1 MTRTVTTD
9 VVIVGGGLGGLSA
22 ARHLQEKGYDVVVL
36 EHHTKPGGYAHYFRA
51 SGYRFEVALHA
62 LDGLGPGGWAKP
74 MFETLGIAETVE
86 FNQLDPFY
94 TVSFPDFDLDVST
107 DIREYINVVAGVFP
121 DERKGLIELFGAIK
135 RIGHDVGRFTIDR
148 RSGIKTNQM
157 QMLERYP
164 DMAMAFASNWE
175 TFVSQYLTSQE
186 AKAVVTTLWGYLGL
200 PPSTLSAGQFAL
212 TLLSYFSAG
221 AWYPTGGSGA
231 MSFAIA
237 DAIERAGGSVV
248 LRHTVNSIL
257 PNGRQSVTVTTDKG
271 LMVQAKAVI
280 SNASPVS
287 TAALL
292 PDGAIDSDWIERIES
307 DVPALAT
314 FTVHLGV
321 GRDLAAEGWDHHEF
335 FEMSGYDIEA
345 EYEAIMSGD
354 FANAGMI
361 ISNYSVIDPGCAP
374 EAKSVIV
381 LTSLAPWDHNNVWGT
396 GGDLDG
402 YQDNPR
408 YIEEKEAVAK
418 ILIDRAARLIPHLK
432 ESIEVTLIGTPLTNA
447 RYMLQPHGSIYGREQ
462 TVANMMDRARSSTP
476 VPNLFLAGAWI
487 GGGGMTAAVA
497 SGKSA
502 AGATA
507 RYLENSHQPTAD
519 S

>member
-1 MTRTVTTD
+1 MTRMITTD

-22 ARHLQEKGYDVVVL
+22 ARHLQERGYDVVVL
-36 EHHTKPGGYAHYFRA
+36 EHHTKPGGYAHFFRS

-74 MFETLGIAETVE
+74 MFETLNISETID

-94 TVSFPDFDLDVST
+94 TVSFPDFDLVVST
-107 DIREYINVVAGVFP
+107 DIDEYIDVVADVLP
-121 DERKGLIELFGAIK
+121 DERDGLRALFDAIT
-135 RIGHDVGRFTIDR
+135 RIGHDVGRLTMDR
-148 RSGIKTNQM
+148 RSGIKVNQM

-175 TFVSQYLTSQE
+175 AFVSQYLTSQE

-237 DAIERAGGSVV
+237 DAIEDAGGSVI
-248 LRHTVNSIL
+248 LRNTVTSIV
-257 PNGRQSVTVTTDKG
+257 PDGPQSVTVTTDKG
-271 LMVQAKAVI
+271 LVVQAKAVV
-280 SNASPVS
+280 SNASPAS
-287 TAALL
+287 TAELL
-292 PDGAIDSDWIERIES
+292 PEGTVDDHWMGRIES
-307 DVPALAT
+307 DAPALAT

-345 EYEAIMSGD
+345 EYEAIISGD
-354 FANAGMI
+354 FAHAGMI

-374 EAKSVIV
+374 EGKSVIV
-381 LTSLAPWDHNNVWGT
+381 LTALAPWDHNDVWGT
-396 GGDLDG
+396 GGDIDG

-408 YIEEKEAVAK
+408 YIAAKEAVAA
-418 ILIDRAARLIPHLK
+418 ILIDRAAQRIPHLK
-432 ESIEVTLIGTPLTNA
+432 ESIEVMLIGTPLTNA
-447 RYMLQPHGSIYGREQ
+447 RYMLQPQGSIYGREQ
-462 TVANMMDRARSSTP
+462 TVANMMNRAGSSTP

-497 SGKSA
+497 SGRSA
-502 AGATA
+502 AGAVS
-507 RYLENSHQPTAD
+507 RYLDHGD
-519 S
+519 R

>member
-1 MTRTVTTD
+1 MTGPITTD
-9 VVIVGGGLGGLSA
+9 VVMVGGGLGGLSA

-36 EHHTKPGGYAHYFRA
+36 EHHSKPGGYAHYFRA

-62 LDGLGPGGWAKP
+62 LDGLGPGGWARP
-74 MFETLGIAETVE
+74 MFETLGILDAVK
-86 FNQLDPFY
+86 FNRLDPFY
-94 TVSFPDFDLDVST
+94 TVSFPDFDLDVTT
-107 DIREYINVVAGVFP
+107 DIYEYIDRVATVFP
-121 DERKGLIELFGAIK
+121 DEREGLGELFGAIR

-148 RSGIKTNQM
+148 RSGIKVNQM

-164 DMAMAFASNWE
+164 DMSMAFASSWE
-175 TFVSQYLTSQE
+175 TFVSEYLSSEE
-186 AKAVVTTLWGYLGL
+186 AKAVVATLWGYLGL
-200 PPSTLSAGQFAL
+200 PPSRLSAGQFAL

-231 MSFAIA
+231 MTFAIA
-237 DAIERAGGSVV
+237 EAIEREGGSVF
-248 LRHTVNSIL
+248 LRNTVTSIV
-257 PNGRQSVTVTTDKG
+257 PNGPESVTVTTNKG
-271 LMVQAKAVI
+271 LVVNARAVV

-292 PDGAIDSDWIERIES
+292 PEGVIDGDWIGRIES

-321 GRDLAAEGWDHHEF
+321 GRDLVAEGWDHHEF
-335 FEMSGYDIEA
+335 FETSGYDIEA
-345 EYEAIMSGD
+345 EYKAILSGD
-354 FANAGMI
+354 FANVGMI

-374 EAKSVIV
+374 EGKSVIV
-381 LTSLAPWDHNNVWGT
+381 LTVLAPWDHNDVWGT

-408 YIEEKEAVAK
+408 YIKEKEAVAE
-418 ILIDRAARLIPHLK
+418 ILIDRAARRIPHLK
-432 ESIEVTLIGTPLTNA
+432 KSIEVALIGTPLTNA
-447 RYMLQPHGSIYGREQ
+447 RYILQPHGSIYGREQ
-462 TVANMMDRARSSTP
+462 TVANMMNRAGSSTP

-487 GGGGMTAAVA
+487 SGGGMTAAVA

-507 RYLENSHQPTAD
+507 RYLEET
-519 S
+519 

>member
-1 MTRTVTTD
+1 MTMVVTD
-9 VVIVGGGLGGLSA
+9 VVVVGGGLGGLSA
-22 ARHLQEKGYDVVVL
+22 ARHLQVRGYDVVVL

-74 MFETLGIAETVE
+74 MFETLGISETIE
-86 FNQLDPFY
+86 FNQLEPFY
-94 TVSFPDFDLDVST
+94 TVAFPDFDLDVST
-107 DIREYINVVAGVFP
+107 DIREYIGVVAGVFP
-121 DERKGLIELFGAIK
+121 NEREGLTALFDAIK
-135 RIGHDVGRFTIDR
+135 RVGHDVARFTVDR
-148 RSGIKTNQM
+148 RDGIRVDQM
-157 QMLERYP
+157 QLLERYP

-175 TFVSQYLTSQE
+175 TFVGQYLDSDE

-200 PPSTLSAGQFAL
+200 PPSRLSAGQFAL

-231 MSFAIA
+231 MTFAIA
-237 DAIERAGGSVV
+237 DAIEAAGGSVY
-248 LRHTVNSIL
+248 LRNKVTSIV
-257 PNGRQSVTVTTDKG
+257 PDGPESVTVTTNKG
-271 LMVQAKAVI
+271 LVVKAKAAI
-280 SNASPVS
+280 SNASPRS

-292 PDGAIDSDWIERIES
+292 PEGLIGSNWLETIDS

-321 GRDLAAEGWDHHEF
+321 GRDLTAEGWDHHEF

-345 EYEAIMSGD
+345 EYEAIVSGD

-374 EAKSVIV
+374 EGKTVIV
-381 LTSLAPWDHNNVWGT
+381 LTVLAPWDHNEVWGT
-396 GGDLDG
+396 GGNLDD
-402 YQDNPR
+402 YQNNPR
-408 YIEEKEAVAK
+408 YIEEKEAVAA
-418 ILIDRAARLIPHLK
+418 ILIDRAAQRIPHLK
-432 ESIEVTLIGTPLTNA
+432 ESVEVTLIGTPLTNA

-462 TVANMMDRARSSTP
+462 TVLNMMNRAGPSTP
-476 VPNLFLAGAWI
+476 VPNLFLAGAWV
-487 GGGGMTAAVA
+487 GGGGMTAAVG

-502 AGATA
+502 AGAA
-507 RYLENSHQPTAD
+507 SRYLGSN
-519 S
+519 

>member
-1 MTRTVTTD
+1 MTSTITTD

-51 SGYRFEVALHA
+51 EGYRFEVALHA
-62 LDGLGPGGWAKP
+62 LDGLGPRGWAKP
-74 MFETLGIAETVE
+74 MFRTLGILETVE

-107 DIREYINVVAGVFP
+107 DIREYIDVVAGIFP
-121 DERKGLIELFGAIK
+121 DEREGLIELFDAIK
-135 RIGHDVGRFTIDR
+135 RIGHDVARFTIGR
-148 RSGIKTNQM
+148 RSGTKVNQT

-164 DMAMAFASNWE
+164 DMAMAFGSSWE
-175 TFVSQYLTSQE
+175 SFVGQYLTSRE
-186 AKAVVTTLWGYLGL
+186 VKAVVTTLWGYLGL

-231 MSFAIA
+231 MTFAIA
-237 DAIERAGGSVV
+237 DAIEREGGSVI
-248 LRHTVNSIL
+248 LRNTVTSIV
-257 PNGRQSVTVTTDKG
+257 PDGPESVTVTTNKG
-271 LMVQAKAVI
+271 LVVKARAVV
-280 SNASPVS
+280 SNASPIS

-292 PDGAIDSDWIERIES
+292 PEGAIDSDWIGRIES

-374 EAKSVIV
+374 EGKSVIV
-381 LTSLAPWDHNNVWGT
+381 LTVLAPWDHNDVWGT

-408 YIEEKEAVAK
+408 YIEEKEAVAA
-418 ILIDRAARLIPHLK
+418 ILIDRAARRIPHLK

-462 TVANMMDRARSSTP
+462 TVANMMNRAGSSTP
-476 VPNLFLAGAWI
+476 IPNLFLAGAWI

-502 AGATA
+502 AGSVS
-507 RYLENSHQPTAD
+507 RYLENVIRNP
-519 S
+519 

>member
-1 MTRTVTTD
+1 MTGLVTTD

-74 MFETLGIAETVE
+74 MFETLGILDTVE
-86 FNQLDPFY
+86 FNRLDPFY
-94 TVSFPDFDLDVST
+94 TVSFPDFDIDVST
-107 DIREYINVVAGVFP
+107 GIHEYINSVADVFP
-121 DERKGLIELFGAIK
+121 DEREGLVELFEAIE
-135 RIGHDVGRFTIDR
+135 RVGHDVGRFTVDR
-148 RSGIKTNQM
+148 RSGIRVDQM

-164 DMAMAFASNWE
+164 DMAMGFASTWE
-175 TFVSQYLTSQE
+175 TFVGQYLVSAE

-200 PPSTLSAGQFAL
+200 PPSKVSAGQFAL

-231 MSFAIA
+231 MTFAIQ
-237 DAIERAGGSVV
+237 DAIEAAGGSVF
-248 LRHTVNSIL
+248 LRNTVTSIV
-257 PNGRQSVTVTTDKG
+257 PDGPHSVTVATDKG
-271 LMVQAKAVI
+271 LVVSARAAI
-280 SNASPVS
+280 SNASPTS

-292 PDGAIDSDWIERIES
+292 PDGATDKDWIERIEG

-321 GRDLAAEGWDHHEF
+321 GRDLVAQGWDHHEF
-335 FEMSGYDIEA
+335 FDMPGYDTEA
-345 EYEAIMSGD
+345 EYQAILSGD
-354 FANAGMI
+354 FKDAGMI
-361 ISNYSVIDPGCAP
+361 ISNYSVTDPGCAP
-374 EAKSVIV
+374 EGKSVIV
-381 LTSLAPWDHNNVWGT
+381 LTVLAPWDHNDVWGT
-396 GGDLDG
+396 GGDLDD

-408 YIEEKEAVAK
+408 YIEEKEAVAAT
-418 ILIDRAARLIPHLK
+418 LIDRAARRIPHLK

-462 TVANMMDRARSSTP
+462 TVANMMNRARSSTP

-502 AGATA
+502 AGSVA
-507 RYLENSHQPTAD
+507 RYLGSSD

>member
-1 MTRTVTTD
+1 MTRTIATD

-22 ARHLQEKGYDVVVL
+22 ARHLQERGYEVVVL
-36 EHHTKPGGYAHYFRA
+36 EHHTKPGGYAHFFRA

-74 MFETLGIAETVE
+74 MFETLGISETIK

-94 TVSFPDFDLDVST
+94 TVSFPDFDLEVST
-107 DIREYINVVAGVFP
+107 DISEYIDVVAEVFP
-121 DERKGLIELFGAIK
+121 GEREGLKDFFGTIE
-135 RIGHDVGRFTIDR
+135 RIGHDVARFTIDR
-148 RSGIKTNQM
+148 RAGIEVNQM
-157 QMLERYP
+157 EMLERYP
-164 DMAMAFASNWE
+164 DMAMAFASSWD

-221 AWYPTGGSGA
+221 AWYPTGGSGG

-237 DAIERAGGSVV
+237 DAIERAGGSVI
-248 LRHTVNSIL
+248 LRNTVTSII
-257 PNGRQSVTVTTDKG
+257 PEGPQSVTVTTDKG
-271 LMVQAKAVI
+271 ITVQAKAVV

-292 PDGAIDSDWIERIES
+292 PEGAVDDDWMRKIES
-307 DVPALAT
+307 DTPALAT

-335 FEMSGYDIEA
+335 FDMSGYDIEA
-345 EYEAIMSGD
+345 EYESVMSGD

-374 EAKSVIV
+374 EGKSVLV
-381 LTSLAPWDHNNVWGT
+381 LTVLAPWDHNDVWGT
-396 GGDLDG
+396 GGDVDG

-408 YIEEKEAVAK
+408 YIKEKEAVAS
-418 ILIDRAARLIPHLK
+418 ILIDRAAQRIPHLK

-447 RYMLQPHGSIYGREQ
+447 RYMLQPQGSIYGREQ
-462 TVANMMDRARSSTP
+462 TVANMMNRAPSSTP

-502 AGATA
+502 AGAVS
-507 RYLENSHQPTAD
+507 RYLETAPR
-519 S
+519 

>member
-1 MTRTVTTD
+1 MIRTVETD

-22 ARHLQEKGYDVVVL
+22 ARHLQEKGHEVVVI
-36 EHHTKPGGYAHYFRA
+36 EHHSKPGGYAHYFRA

-74 MFETLGIAETVE
+74 MFETLGIFDKVE
-86 FNQLDPFY
+86 FNELEPFY

-107 DIREYINVVAGVFP
+107 NIYEYISVVAGVFP
-121 DERKGLIELFGAIK
+121 DERGGLTGLFDAIK
-135 RIGHDVGRFTIDR
+135 RVGHDVGRFTVDR
-148 RSGIKTNQM
+148 RSGVKVNQM

-164 DMAMAFASNWE
+164 DMAVAFASNWE
-175 TFVSQYLTSQE
+175 TFVGQYLASDE

-200 PPSTLSAGQFAL
+200 PPSRLSAGQFAL

-231 MSFAIA
+231 MTFAIA
-237 DAIERAGGSVV
+237 DEIERAGGAVF
-248 LRHTVNSIL
+248 LRNTVTAIV
-257 PNGRQSVTVTTDKG
+257 PDGPESVTVTTHKG
-271 LMVQAKAVI
+271 LVVEARAVV

-292 PDGAIDSDWIERIES
+292 PDGVLDSDWLEKIES

-321 GRDLAAEGWDHHEF
+321 ARDLAAEGWDHHEF
-335 FEMSGYDIEA
+335 FEMAGYDIEA
-345 EYEAIMSGD
+345 EYEAIVAGD

-374 EAKSVIV
+374 DGKSVIV
-381 LTSLAPWDHNNVWGT
+381 LTVLAPWDHDDVWGT

-402 YQDNPR
+402 YQENQR
-408 YIEEKEAVAK
+408 YVDAKEKVAA
-418 ILIDRAARLIPHLK
+418 ILVDRAARRIPHLK
-432 ESIEVTLIGTPLTNA
+432 ESIEVMLIGTPLTNA
-447 RYMLQPHGSIYGREQ
+447 RYVMQPHGSIYGREQ
-462 TVANMMDRARSSTP
+462 TVANMMNRARPSTP

-502 AGATA
+502 AGHVS
-507 RYLENSHQPTAD
+507 RYLETS
-519 S
+519 

>member
-1 MTRTVTTD
+1 MTSSITTD
-9 VVIVGGGLGGLSA
+9 VVVVGGGLGGLSA
-22 ARHLQEKGYDVVVL
+22 ARHLQEEGYDVVVL

-74 MFETLGIAETVE
+74 MFRTLGILETIE

-107 DIREYINVVAGVFP
+107 DMNEYVDRVATVFP
-121 DERKGLIELFGAIK
+121 DERDGLGGLFDAIK
-135 RIGHDVGRFTIDR
+135 RIGHDVARFTADR
-148 RSGIKTNQM
+148 GSGVKVNQM

-164 DMAMAFASNWE
+164 DMAMAFASSWE
-175 TFVSQYLTSQE
+175 TYVSQYLTSEE

-231 MSFAIA
+231 MTFAIA
-237 DAIERAGGSVV
+237 DAIERAGGSVL
-248 LRHTVNSIL
+248 LRN
-257 PNGRQSVTVTTDKG
+257 TVTSIVPGGPQSITVSTNKG
-271 LMVQAKAVI
+271 VVVQAKAAI

-292 PDGAIDSDWIERIES
+292 PDGVIGSDWIGQIES

-335 FEMSGYDIEA
+335 FETRGYDIEA
-345 EYEAIMSGD
+345 EYEAIMSGNFSD
-354 FANAGMI
+354 AGMI
-361 ISNYSVIDPGCAP
+361 ISNYSVVDPGCAP
-374 EAKSVIV
+374 EGKSVIV
-381 LTSLAPWDHNNVWGT
+381 LTVLAPWDHNDVWGT

-408 YIEEKEAVAK
+408 YIKEKEAVAG
-418 ILIDRAARLIPHLK
+418 ILIDRAARRIPHLK

-462 TVANMMDRARSSTP
+462 TVANMMNRARNSTP
-476 VPNLFLAGAWI
+476 IPNLFLAGAWI

-497 SGKSA
+497 SGKAA
-502 AGATA
+502 AGAVA
-507 RYLENSHQPTAD
+507 RYLGRK
-519 S
+519 

>member
-1 MTRTVTTD
+1 MTRTLTTD
-9 VVIVGGGLGGLSA
+9 VAIVGGGLGGLSA
-22 ARHLQEKGYDVVVL
+22 ARHLQEKGYEVIVL

-74 MFETLGIAETVE
+74 MFETLGISEAVE

-94 TVSFPDFDLDVST
+94 TVSFPDVDLDVTT
-107 DIREYINVVAGVFP
+107 DISEYINVVAGAFP
-121 DERKGLIELFGAIK
+121 EEREGLVALFDAIK
-135 RIGHDVGRFTIDR
+135 RIGHDVGRFTADR
-148 RSGIKTNQM
+148 RAGIKVDQM

-164 DMAMAFASNWE
+164 DMAVAFASNWE
-175 TFVSQYLTSQE
+175 TFLNRYLMSQE

-200 PPSTLSAGQFAL
+200 PPSKLSAGQFAL

-231 MSFAIA
+231 MTFAIA
-237 DAIERAGGSVV
+237 DAIEGAGGSVL
-248 LRHTVNSIL
+248 LRN
-257 PNGRQSVTVTTDKG
+257 TVTSIVPDGPNLITVATDKG
-271 LMVQAKAVI
+271 LVVEAKAVI
-280 SNASPVS
+280 SNASPIS

-292 PDGAIDSDWIERIES
+292 PDGAIDSDWIEKIDS

-321 GRDLAAEGWDHHEF
+321 ARDLVAEGWDHHEF

-361 ISNYSVIDPGCAP
+361 ISNYSVVDPECAP
-374 EAKSVIV
+374 EGKSVIV
-381 LTSLAPWDHNNVWGT
+381 LTVLAPWDHNDVWGT

-408 YIEEKEAVAK
+408 YIEEKEAVAS
-418 ILIDRAARLIPHLK
+418 ILIDRAARRIPNLE
-432 ESIEVTLIGTPLTNA
+432 ESIEVALIGTPLTNA

-462 TVANMMDRARSSTP
+462 TVANMMNRARSSTP

-502 AGATA
+502 AGSVS
-507 RYLENSHQPTAD
+507 RYLGSSKQPTA
-519 S
+519 

>member
-1 MTRTVTTD
+1 MTSIITTD

-22 ARHLQEKGYDVVVL
+22 ARHLQEKGYNVVVL

-62 LDGLGPGGWAKP
+62 LDGLGPGGWARP
-74 MFETLGIAETVE
+74 MFETLGILDAVK
-86 FNQLDPFY
+86 FNRLDPFY
-94 TVSFPDFDLDVST
+94 TVSFPDFDLDVTT
-107 DIREYINVVAGVFP
+107 DIYEYIDRVATVFP
-121 DERKGLIELFGAIK
+121 DEREGLGELFGAIR

-148 RSGIKTNQM
+148 RSGIKVNQM

-164 DMAMAFASNWE
+164 DMSMAFASSWE
-175 TFVSQYLTSQE
+175 TFVSEYLSSEE
-186 AKAVVTTLWGYLGL
+186 AKAVVATLWGYLGL
-200 PPSTLSAGQFAL
+200 PPSRLSAGQFAL

-231 MSFAIA
+231 MTFAIA
-237 DAIERAGGSVV
+237 EAIEREGGSVF
-248 LRHTVNSIL
+248 LRNTVTSIV
-257 PNGRQSVTVTTDKG
+257 PNGPESVTVTTNKG
-271 LMVQAKAVI
+271 LVVNARAVV

-292 PDGAIDSDWIERIES
+292 PEGVIDGDWIGRIES

-321 GRDLAAEGWDHHEF
+321 GRDLVAEGWDHHEF
-335 FEMSGYDIEA
+335 FETSGYDIEA
-345 EYEAIMSGD
+345 EYKAILSGD
-354 FANAGMI
+354 FANVGMI

-374 EAKSVIV
+374 EGKSVIV
-381 LTSLAPWDHNNVWGT
+381 LTVLAPWDHNDVWGT

-408 YIEEKEAVAK
+408 YIKEKEAVAE
-418 ILIDRAARLIPHLK
+418 ILIDRAARRIPHLK
-432 ESIEVTLIGTPLTNA
+432 ESIEVALIGTPLTNA
-447 RYMLQPHGSIYGREQ
+447 RYILQPHGSIYGREQ
-462 TVANMMDRARSSTP
+462 TVANMMNRAGSSTP

-487 GGGGMTAAVA
+487 SGGGMTAAVA

-507 RYLENSHQPTAD
+507 RYLEET
-519 S
+519 

>member
-1 MTRTVTTD
+1 MTSAITTD

-62 LDGLGPGGWAKP
+62 LDGLGPGGWARP
-74 MFETLGIAETVE
+74 MFRTLGILETIQ

-107 DIREYINVVAGVFP
+107 DIYEYIDRVSSVLP
-121 DERKGLIELFGAIK
+121 DEREGLGELFDAIK
-135 RIGHDVGRFTIDR
+135 RIGHDVARFTADR
-148 RSGIKTNQM
+148 RSGIKVNQM
-157 QMLERYP
+157 LMLERYP
-164 DMAMAFASNWE
+164 DMATAFASSWE
-175 TFVSQYLTSQE
+175 TFVGQYLSSRE
-186 AKAVVTTLWGYLGL
+186 AKAVVATLWGYLGL
-200 PPSTLSAGQFAL
+200 PPSKLSAGQFAL

-231 MSFAIA
+231 MTFAIA
-237 DAIERAGGSVV
+237 DAIEDATGSVI
-248 LRHTVNSIL
+248 LRNTVTAIL
-257 PNGRQSVTVTTDKG
+257 PDGPRSVKVTTDKG
-271 LMVQAKAVI
+271 LMVKARAVI

-292 PDGAIDSDWIERIES
+292 PDGAIDSDWMERIES

-321 GRDLAAEGWDHHEF
+321 GRDLVAEGWDHHEF
-335 FEMSGYDIEA
+335 FEMPGYDIEA
-345 EYEAIMSGD
+345 EYEAILSGD

-374 EAKSVIV
+374 EGKSVIV
-381 LTSLAPWDHNNVWGT
+381 LTSLAPWDHNDVWGT

-402 YQDNPR
+402 YQDNRR
-408 YIEEKEAVAK
+408 YIEAKEAAAQ

-432 ESIEVTLIGTPLTNA
+432 ESIEVTRIGTPLTNA
-447 RYMLQPHGSIYGREQ
+447 RYVLQPRGSIYGREQ
-462 TVANMMDRARSSTP
+462 TVANMMNRARNSTP
-476 VPNLFLAGAWI
+476 IPNLFLAGAWI

-497 SGKSA
+497 SGKAA
-502 AGATA
+502 AGSVS
-507 RYLENSHQPTAD
+507 RYLGEAVDRRS
-519 S
+519 

>member
-1 MTRTVTTD
+1 VTRTVKTD

-22 ARHLQEKGYDVVVL
+22 ARHLQEHGYDVVVV

-74 MFETLGIAETVE
+74 MFETLGISETID
-86 FNQLDPFY
+86 FNQLEPFY
-94 TVSFPDFDLDVST
+94 TVSFPDFDLEVST
-107 DIREYINVVAGVFP
+107 DVGEYIEVVAGVFP
-121 DERKGLIELFGAIK
+121 EEREGLIALFDAIK

-148 RSGIKTNQM
+148 RAGIKVNQT
-157 QMLERYP
+157 QMIDRYP
-164 DMAMAFASNWE
+164 DMALAFASNWE
-175 TFVSQYLTSQE
+175 TFAGLYLNSIE
-186 AKAVVTTLWGYLGL
+186 AKAVITTLWGYLGL
-200 PPSTLSAGQFAL
+200 PPSRLSAGQFAL

-231 MSFAIA
+231 MTFAIV
-237 DAIERAGGSVV
+237 DAIERAGGLVF
-248 LRHTVNSIL
+248 LRNTVTSIV
-257 PNGRQSVTVTTDKG
+257 PDGPRSVTVKTNKD
-271 LMVQAKAVI
+271 LVVEARAVI

-292 PDGAIDSDWIERIES
+292 PEGAFDSDWTERIES

-321 GRDLAAEGWDHHEF
+321 ARDLVADGWDHHEF

-345 EYEAIMSGD
+345 EYEATMSGD

-374 EAKSVIV
+374 EGKSVIV
-381 LTSLAPWDHNNVWGT
+381 LTVLAPWDHNDVWGT

-408 YIEEKEAVAK
+408 YVKEKEAVAAV
-418 ILIDRAARLIPHLK
+418 LIDRAARRIPHLK
-432 ESIEVTLIGTPLTNA
+432 EYIEVTLIGTPLTNA

-462 TVANMMDRARSSTP
+462 TVANMMNRARPSTP
-476 VPNLFLAGAWI
+476 VPNVFLAGAWI

-502 AGATA
+502 AGSAS
-507 RYLENSHQPTAD
+507 RYLES

>member
-1 MTRTVTTD
+1 MTRTVSTD
-9 VVIVGGGLGGLSA
+9 VVIVGAGLGGLSA
-22 ARHLQEKGYDVVVL
+22 ARHLQEKGFDVVVV

-62 LDGLGPGGWAKP
+62 LDGLGAGGWAKP
-74 MFETLGIAETVE
+74 MFETLGVSESVE
-86 FNQLDPFY
+86 FNRLDPFY
-94 TVSFPDFDLDVST
+94 TVSFPDFDLDVTT
-107 DIREYINVVAGVFP
+107 DISEYISVVSQVFP
-121 DERKGLIELFGAIK
+121 DEREGLTELFDAIK
-135 RIGHDVGRFTIDR
+135 RIGHDVGRFSADR
-148 RSGIKTNQM
+148 MSGISVNQA

-175 TFVSQYLTSQE
+175 TFVSQYLSSQE
-186 AKAVVTTLWGYLGL
+186 VRAVVTTLWGYLGL
-200 PPSTLSAGQFAL
+200 PPSKLSAGQFAL

-231 MSFAIA
+231 MTFAIA
-237 DAIERAGGSVV
+237 DAIEAAGGSVF
-248 LRHTVNSIL
+248 LRNTVTSIV
-257 PNGRQSVTVTTDKG
+257 PGGPQSVTVTTNKG
-271 LMVQAKAVI
+271 LVVEAKAVI
-280 SNASPVS
+280 SNASPIS

-292 PDGAIDSDWIERIES
+292 PEGTADEDWMEKIGSDI
-307 DVPALAT
+307 PALAT

-321 GRDLAAEGWDHHEF
+321 GRDLVSDGWDHHEF

-345 EYEAIMSGD
+345 EYEAIVSGD

-361 ISNYSVIDPGCAP
+361 ISNYSVVDPGCAP
-374 EAKSVIV
+374 EGKSVIV
-381 LTSLAPWDHNNVWGT
+381 LTVLAPWDHNDVWGT

-408 YIEEKEAVAK
+408 YVEEKEAVAAV
-418 ILIDRAARLIPHLK
+418 LIDRAAHRIPHLK

-462 TVANMMDRARSSTP
+462 TVANMMNRARSSTP

-502 AGATA
+502 AGATS
-507 RYLENSHQPTAD
+507 RYLENA
-519 S
+519 

>member
-1 MTRTVTTD
+1 MTRVVTTD
-9 VVIVGGGLGGLSA
+9 VVIVGAGLGGLSA
-22 ARHLQEKGYDVVVL
+22 ARHLQERGHDVVVI
-36 EHHTKPGGYAHYFRA
+36 EHHSKPGGYAHYFRA

-62 LDGLGPGGWAKP
+62 LDGLGPGGWARP
-74 MFETLGIAETVE
+74 MFESLGIADTVE
-86 FNQLDPFY
+86 FNRLEPFY

-107 DIREYINVVAGVFP
+107 DIRQYIGVVAGLFP
-121 DERKGLIELFGAIK
+121 DERDGLTALFDAIK
-135 RIGHDVGRFTIDR
+135 RIGHDVARFTRDR
-148 RSGIKTNQM
+148 RSGTKVSQA

-164 DMAMAFASNWE
+164 DMSIAFASNWE
-175 TFVSQYLTSQE
+175 SFVERYLSSDE

-200 PPSTLSAGQFAL
+200 PPSKLSAGQFAL

-231 MSFAIA
+231 MTFAIM
-237 DAIERAGGSVV
+237 DAIEDAGGSVY
-248 LRHTVNSIL
+248 LRN
-257 PNGRQSVTVTTDKG
+257 TVTSIVPDGAESVAITTHKG
-271 LMVQAKAVI
+271 LVVKAKAVI
-280 SNASPVS
+280 SNASPTS

-292 PDGAIDSDWIERIES
+292 PAGTADQDWVSRIET

-321 GRDLAAEGWDHHEF
+321 GRDVAAEGWDHHEF

-345 EYEAIMSGD
+345 EYEAIIRGD

-361 ISNYSVIDPGCAP
+361 ISNYSVVDPGCAP
-374 EAKSVIV
+374 DGKSVIV
-381 LTSLAPWDHNNVWGT
+381 LTVLAPWDHNDVWGT

-408 YIEEKEAVAK
+408 YIEEKDAVAR
-418 ILIDRAARLIPHLK
+418 ILIDRAARRIPHLK

-462 TVANMMDRARSSTP
+462 TVANMMQRARSSTP
-476 VPNLFLAGAWI
+476 IPNLFLAGAWI

-502 AGATA
+502 AGAA
-507 RYLENSHQPTAD
+507 SRYLESANS
-519 S
+519 